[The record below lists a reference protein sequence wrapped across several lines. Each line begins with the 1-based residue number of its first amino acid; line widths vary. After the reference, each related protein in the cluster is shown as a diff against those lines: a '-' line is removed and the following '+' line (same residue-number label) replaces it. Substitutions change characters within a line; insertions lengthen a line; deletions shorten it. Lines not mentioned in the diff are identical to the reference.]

1 MGPPLPS
8 LEALHTTNISCACI
22 MEYFDSCTTVH
33 RGCHSHLWT
42 TNYPATNDNF
52 LHTIFGNITQWFDI
66 YCCISAAYLLH
77 LCQQPRRRLWCN
89 PKQLGKKIIH
99 LVLIVAI
106 LGLIITLL
114 ALYELMLIVQHIE
127 TGVKGILLPLLPSFP
142 LSALGWYLKKRSQKN
157 AANGNAV
164 EQMAEEQQSIN
175 MSDYSG
181 DEEPL
186 PL

>member
-1 MGPPLPS
+1 
-8 LEALHTTNISCACI
+8 
-22 MEYFDSCTTVH
+22 
-33 RGCHSHLWT
+33 
-42 TNYPATNDNF
+42 
-52 LHTIFGNITQWFDI
+52 
-66 YCCISAAYLLH
+66 
-77 LCQQPRRRLWCN
+77 
-89 PKQLGKKIIH
+89 
-99 LVLIVAI
+99 
-106 LGLIITLL
+106 
-114 ALYELMLIVQHIE
+114 MLIVQVHIE
-127 TGVKGILLPLLPSFP
+127 TGVKGILLALLPSFP